1 MEAQASKT
9 AQLIKDMKDAIAK
22 EVEKAKEVDKAKKE
36 DKAVNEV
43 DIAKVVFFKRFI
55 FLEGNSR

>member
-22 EVEKAKEVDKAKKE
+22 EVEKAKKE